1 MPARSLALLAVI
13 CASLRAGAQGSA
25 PADGNASKLD
35 GWLAGVSLGLP
46 GYRSTTA
53 PSLMTVA
60 FNVSQL
66 RPGHIGPDL
75 SIGTMPSLLPEG
87 AVPFFARAGFALPFE
102 AAPSVLVLPS
112 AGLTVV
118 GVSGPDGSGAIPG
131 LNVGLATVAYS
142 GTVGLRTGITLH
154 SFPGARGAIW
164 LLEVGVVNVPLRRY

>member
-1 MPARSLALLAVI
+1 MPARSLALLAVA
-13 CASLRAGAQGSA
+13 CASLSAGAQGSA
-25 PADGNASKLD
+25 PADGTTPRLD
-35 GWLAGVSLGLP
+35 GWLAGASLGMP

-60 FNVSQL
+60 FNVSRL

-75 SIGTMPSLLPEG
+75 SIGTLPSFLSEG
-87 AVPFFARAGFALPFE
+87 AVPFVVRAGFALPLE
-102 AAPSVLVLPS
+102 AAPTVLVLPS

-118 GVSGPDGSGAIPG
+118 GVSGPDGGGAVPG

-164 LLEVGVVNVPLRRY
+164 LLEVGVVHVPLRRY